1 MFTMPKISI
10 SMRNSN
16 GVHPSLVRANAYL
29 ISQNKEKL
37 DLVNTVEEKTNILK
51 ALWATEFNAVVTN
64 DWETVEFNQ
73 AQDRT
78 LFLLQWG

>member
-1 MFTMPKISI
+1 MFTEPKISI

-29 ISQNKEKL
+29 ISQNQEKL
-37 DLVNTVEEKTNILK
+37 DLASTVEEKTAILK
-51 ALWATEFNAVVTN
+51 AAWTTQFNAVVIN
-64 DWETVEFNQ
+64 NWDAVEFSQ
-73 AQDRT
+73 AQDKT